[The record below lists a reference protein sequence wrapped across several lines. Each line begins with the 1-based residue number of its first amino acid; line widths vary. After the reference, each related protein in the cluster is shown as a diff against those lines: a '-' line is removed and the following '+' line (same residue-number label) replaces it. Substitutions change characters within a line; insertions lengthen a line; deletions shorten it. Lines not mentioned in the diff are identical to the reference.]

1 MTKNKNTLNFGQLE
15 NKDEGISM
23 NPTYICLLYT
33 AVVGSTHNIFDS
45 TVRIFSQSQ

>member
-33 AVVGSTHNIFDS
+33 AHKPVAGSTQQYVLKSRSDI
-45 TVRIFSQSQ
+45 